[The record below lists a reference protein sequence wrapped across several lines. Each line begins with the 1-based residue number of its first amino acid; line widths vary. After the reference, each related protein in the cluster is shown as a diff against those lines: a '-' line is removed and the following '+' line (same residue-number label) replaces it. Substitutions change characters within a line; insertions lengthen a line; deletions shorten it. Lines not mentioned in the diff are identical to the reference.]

1 MVTNHDVPERSQAA
15 AVHLSQESL
24 GRKRSG
30 AKNRCLLTF
39 GYSEIGGAGLICDYC
54 TRLSYHT

>member
-15 AVHLSQESL
+15 TVHLSQESL
-24 GRKRSG
+24 SRKRSG

-39 GYSEIGGAGLICDYC
+39 GYSEIGVLV
-54 TRLSYHT
+54 